1 MDVALGARMGGPE
14 AGSRF
19 LPAVVAYRP
28 RLKAAL
34 APVVVPGA
42 ATLDIEL
49 FVGGSISDYA
59 ESGFSAVAKYSG
71 KKAALAVAIQVPR
84 HDAMAVADADANAA
98 VASWVVRGL
107 ESMKRSASAGALDLT
122 GVLAALKRA

>member
-1 MDVALGARMGGPE
+1 MDVALGARLGGPE
-14 AGSRF
+14 AGPRF

-34 APVVVPGA
+34 APVVVPGV

-71 KKAALAVAIQVPR
+71 KKAALTVAIHVPR
-84 HDAMAVADADANAA
+84 RDAMAVADADANAA
-98 VASWVVRGL
+98 VASWVARGL
-107 ESMKRSASAGALDLT
+107 ESMKRSASAGALDLA

>member
-1 MDVALGARMGGPE
+1 M
-14 AGSRF
+14 
-19 LPAVVAYRP
+19 
-28 RLKAAL
+28 

-71 KKAALAVAIQVPR
+71 KKAALALAIQVPR
-84 HDAMAVADADANAA
+84 HDAMAVADAEANAA
-98 VASWVVRGL
+98 VASWVARGL

>member
-14 AGSRF
+14 AGPRF
-19 LPAVVAYRP
+19 PPAVVAYRP

-42 ATLDIEL
+42 ATLDTEL
-49 FVGGSISDYA
+49 FVGGGVSDYA
-59 ESGFSAVAKYSG
+59 EAGFSALAKHSG
-71 KKAALAVAIQVPR
+71 RKAALTVAIHVPR

-107 ESMKRSASAGALDLT
+107 ESMKRSASASALDLA